1 MPVVEVRDA
10 SGAIVWQSVEVDV
23 PIVEVV
29 ERVVRVT
36 DFDTG
41 QVLGTHSLK
50 SGEEIVPRSS
60 EKQ

>member
-1 MPVVEVRDA
+1 MPMVEVRDA
-10 SGAIVWQSVEVDV
+10 SGAIVWQSVEVDE

-41 QVLGTHSLK
+41 QVLGTYNLK
-50 SGEEIVPRSS
+50 PGEEIAPRST
-60 EKQ
+60 

>member
-10 SGAIVWQSVEVDV
+10 SGAIVWQSVEVDE

-41 QVLGTHSLK
+41 QVLGTYSLK
-50 SGEEIVPRSS
+50 SGEEIVP
-60 EKQ
+60 